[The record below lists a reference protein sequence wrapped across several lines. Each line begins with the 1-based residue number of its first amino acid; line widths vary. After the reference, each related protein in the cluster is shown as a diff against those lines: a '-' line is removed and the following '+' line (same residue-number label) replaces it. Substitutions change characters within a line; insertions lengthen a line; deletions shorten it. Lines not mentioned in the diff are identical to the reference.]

1 MSPSTTSA
9 PPCPFSLPLS
19 RHSYEDQITVL
30 LGHNGAGKSTLINV
44 LTGMYAPTEGDA
56 LVYGKSLV
64 NQLGDVRKN
73 LGVCFQQ
80 NLMMKVLT
88 VGEAARR

>member
-1 MSPSTTSA
+1 
-9 PPCPFSLPLS
+9 
-19 RHSYEDQITVL
+19 
-30 LGHNGAGKSTLINV
+30 
-44 LTGMYAPTEGDA
+44 MYAPTEGDA

-64 NQLGDVRKN
+64 NQLDDVRKN

-88 VGEAARR
+88 VGEAARRYRIVS

>member
-1 MSPSTTSA
+1 
-9 PPCPFSLPLS
+9 
-19 RHSYEDQITVL
+19 
-30 LGHNGAGKSTLINV
+30 
-44 LTGMYAPTEGDA
+44 MYAPTEGDA

-64 NQLGDVRKN
+64 NQLDDVRKN

-88 VGEAARR
+88 VGEAARRYRIVSRTPRTLRQTAQGESRPDQGEGGRVVGGRASVSFV